1 MSEEHYLDSYLAEI
15 LPALGLDA
23 ETYAPYVTAD
33 NDDDDDNFDDIIGL
47 LKASSETHSED
58 DDAWENFR
66 KEVIKRRQD
75 YISGE
80 TMRKVRILDVTNIY
94 AILFFLFLIEVY
106 LCIMYTYILYT
117 KFIFLYINIYCV
129 HELCIHQRNR
139 KWRQ

>member
-23 ETYAPYVTAD
+23 DTYAPYVTAD
-33 NDDDDDNFDDIIGL
+33 NDDDDDGDSFDDIIEL

-80 TMRKVRILDVTNIY
+80 TMRKVRIPDDV
-94 AILFFLFLIEVY
+94 
-106 LCIMYTYILYT
+106 
-117 KFIFLYINIYCV
+117 
-129 HELCIHQRNR
+129 
-139 KWRQ
+139 

>member
-1 MSEEHYLDSYLAEI
+1 MSDEHYLDSYLAEI

-33 NDDDDDNFDDIIGL
+33 NDDDDGGDGLDDIIEL

-66 KEVIKRRQD
+66 KEVIKKRQD

-94 AILFFLFLIEVY
+94 AILFFLFLI
-106 LCIMYTYILYT
+106 
-117 KFIFLYINIYCV
+117 
-129 HELCIHQRNR
+129 
-139 KWRQ
+139 